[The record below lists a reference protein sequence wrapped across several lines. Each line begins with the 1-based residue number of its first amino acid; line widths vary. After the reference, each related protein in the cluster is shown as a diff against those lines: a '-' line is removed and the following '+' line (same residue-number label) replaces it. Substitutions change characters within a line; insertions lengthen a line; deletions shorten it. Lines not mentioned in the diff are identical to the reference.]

1 MLDDARFYRDL
12 GFSELPLLGKLPALA
27 QWKHLTERYP
37 TDEELAGWF
46 SDTRRNIGIICG
58 RISGIAVLDADSA
71 LMAEQLL
78 RKLPNT
84 PMMTRTAKGLHLFYR
99 LAEGQHVPPRVRVN
113 QMMLDVRGE
122 ASYVVAAPSIHPE
135 TASRYERLGSWDL
148 QQVPFFDASWV
159 AAEGPRSLASARNV
173 KNPLSYISRIRA
185 VSGRG
190 GSNATFRAACVL
202 RDAGLSE
209 AETLAAMIEWNQTN
223 TEPPWT
229 VKELLHKVQDAF
241 LKPPTNGENNH
252 ESVK

>member
-12 GFSELPLLGKLPALA
+12 GFSELPLCGKLPAIP

-46 SDTRRNIGIICG
+46 SGTRRNIGIICG
-58 RISGIAVLDADSA
+58 RISRIAVLDADSA
-71 LMAEQLL
+71 RMAEQLL
-78 RKLPNT
+78 EKLPKT
-84 PMMTRTAKGLHLFYR
+84 PMMTKTAKGLHLFYR
-99 LAEGQHVPPRVRVN
+99 LEKGQHVPPRVRVN
-113 QMMLDVRGE
+113 QMLLDVRGE
-122 ASYVVAAPSIHPE
+122 ASYVVAAPSVHPE
-135 TASRYERLGSWDL
+135 TAHRYERLGSWDL

-159 AAEGPRSLASARNV
+159 TAEEPPLCSSARNV
-173 KNPLSYISRIRA
+173 KNPTAYILRIRA

-223 TEPPWT
+223 AEPPWT
-229 VKELLHKVQDAF
+229 VKELLHKVQDVF
-241 LKPPTNGENNH
+241 LKPPTNGDQNH
-252 ESVK
+252 ESAR